1 MPKNTVLIYVVAG
14 ILLILWVLTI
24 VFSSRRV
31 WQRNRKKEIKE
42 VNKIQG

>member
-24 VFSSRRV
+24 ILSSRRV
-31 WQRNRKKEIKE
+31 WQRNKKKEIKE